1 VEQAAAAVRPE
12 TPAFGAGMESE
23 NDAPW
28 SSSMGSSLERRKGR
42 LAMLEVGSHS
52 AAINALDV
60 LFQVF
65 ADVLF
70 QVFAR
75 AGLQEFCVR
84 LIRAGC

>member
-1 VEQAAAAVRPE
+1 MDQAAAAVRPE

-42 LAMLEVGSHS
+42 LAMLEVRSHS

-60 LFQVF
+60 LF
-65 ADVLF
+65 L
-70 QVFAR
+70 VFAR